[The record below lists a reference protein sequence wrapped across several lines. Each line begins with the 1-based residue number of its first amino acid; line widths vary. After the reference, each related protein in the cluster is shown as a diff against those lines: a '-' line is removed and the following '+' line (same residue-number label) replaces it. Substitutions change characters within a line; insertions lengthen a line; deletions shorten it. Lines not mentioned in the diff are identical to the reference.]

1 MPNHNIV
8 GETFVFYGCKA
19 WTDSDNS
26 ETTISGLYM
35 VEDFVYPDRTFG
47 QVEAGYWVFPAELAG
62 QSDVEGPMYFVD
74 AETFLEQTDP
84 QSYGRLKV
92 QEREDEWAA
101 ERAEEEQ
108 MYADLFDCD
117 VSSGGIPF

>member
-8 GETFVFYGCKA
+8 GETFVLYGCKA
-19 WTDSDNS
+19 WTDPDNS
-26 ETTISGLYM
+26 ETTISGLFK
-35 VEDFVYPDRTFG
+35 VEDICLSDPTCG
-47 QVEAGYWVFPAELAG
+47 QWEHGYCVFPAELAG

-92 QEREDEWAA
+92 QEREDEWA
-101 ERAEEEQ
+101 EQRAEEDQ
-108 MYADLFDCD
+108 MYADLFDCE